1 MKLLGFILAI
11 LLLLA
16 TAFVTLAAAN
26 KSHHLASDIATIA
39 GQLGGGDSGALA
51 KQLDLPSPMRLNV
64 AALIG
69 ALGGIASLILL
80 IAAFAKKSWVGA
92 LSVLTIGCAAITAA
106 LYPHIETG
114 AGDGAAPRPMALIA
128 IGLAAVGA
136 LGAYMATKRDRA

>member
-26 KSHHLASDIATIA
+26 KSHHLASDIATIT
-39 GQLGGGDSGALA
+39 GQLGGADLDVLG
-51 KQLDLPSPMRLNV
+51 KKLDLPSPMRLNI

-80 IAAFAKKSWVGA
+80 VAAFAKKSWVGA
-92 LSVLTIGCAAITAA
+92 FSVITIGCAAITAA

-114 AGDGAAPRPMALIA
+114 PADGAAPRTLALIA

-136 LGAYMATKRDRA
+136 LGAWLAARRRG